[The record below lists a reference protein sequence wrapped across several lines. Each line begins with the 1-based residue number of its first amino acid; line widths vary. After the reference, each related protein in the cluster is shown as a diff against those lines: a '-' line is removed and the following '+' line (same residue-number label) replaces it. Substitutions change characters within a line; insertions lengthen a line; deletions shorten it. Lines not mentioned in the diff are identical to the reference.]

1 MCTRFS
7 LASDISELKQHFRIE
22 KHFALDA
29 KRYNIAP
36 IQSIPVVRNDRQ
48 GVRILDEA
56 RWGLFP
62 FWAKDSVNA
71 DAGALESKPFFKRML
86 ASGRC
91 IIPCSGLY
99 GWEQQEVYN
108 NPRQRREE
116 NRPRQPRAMHIQVQG
131 RPLFGMA
138 GLYEE
143 WRTPEGRLARAA
155 TIVTV
160 PASGALSQWQERV
173 PVVMDEEGMEEWLHP
188 SIRDFSFLRRHLQPL
203 EPFQL
208 RIYPVSNAVDDEQY
222 EAPDCIKE
230 IQLA

>member
-7 LASDISELKQHFRIE
+7 LASDLGELKEQFNIE
-22 KHFALDA
+22 RHAEVDA

-36 IQSIPVVRNDRQ
+36 VQPIPIVRNDRH
-48 GVRILDEA
+48 GVRIMDEA

-71 DAGALESKPFFKRML
+71 DAEQLESKPYFKRML
-86 ASGRC
+86 AGGRC
-91 IIPCSGLY
+91 IIPCSGLF
-99 GWEQQEVYN
+99 GWERSEEEDAGKQRADG
-108 NPRQRREE
+108 RQRL
-116 NRPRQPRAMHIQVQG
+116 PRAMHIQVQG
-131 RPLFGMA
+131 KSVFGMA

-160 PASGALSQWQERV
+160 QASGALSQWQERL
-173 PVVMDEEGMEEWLHP
+173 PVVLDADGMEEWLHP
-188 SIRDFSFLRRHLQPL
+188 SIRDFSFLRRHMQPL

-222 EAPDCIKE
+222 EAPDCITE
-230 IQLA
+230 IQWA